1 MDKKVK
7 YWIEI
12 SEYDL
17 LTAKSMLD
25 TKRYLYV
32 AFMCHQSI
40 EKLLKAY
47 WQCIT
52 KKVPPK
58 THNISYLASKVGLFE
73 QLSEKQ
79 KDFLDELEPLNIEAR
94 YPGNKDALMEKLDN
108 AYSTEIYIKTK
119 GLYQWIKKRLS

>member
-1 MDKKVK
+1 MCQACFRYVLNLNISIKACILDK
-7 YWIEI
+7 Y
-12 SEYDL
+12 
-17 LTAKSMLD
+17 
-25 TKRYLYV
+25 
-32 AFMCHQSI
+32 FHN
-40 EKLLKAY
+40 KLLK
-47 WQCIT
+47 QEGFIFLS
-52 KKVPPK
+52 K

-94 YPGNKDALMEKLDN
+94 YPGNKDALMKKLDN

>member
-47 WQCIT
+47 
-52 KKVPPK
+52 
-58 THNISYLASKVGLFE
+58 
-73 QLSEKQ
+73 
-79 KDFLDELEPLNIEAR
+79 
-94 YPGNKDALMEKLDN
+94 
-108 AYSTEIYIKTK
+108 STEIYIKTK